1 VRAER
6 RTPPCGPGTR
16 SAEKPTAEIIL
27 ASASPRRAAL
37 LAQIGFPFRVHPS
50 ALNEAGGPV
59 HLGDKAP
66 EALACR
72 LARAKAE
79 EVAARVGRGL
89 VIGADTS
96 VVCDGIAYGK
106 PRDAEEAQAVLLRL
120 AGRTH
125 QVITGVAVVE
135 AETGRAEVAV
145 AVTQVRMR
153 AFDAAEA
160 AAYVATGEPLDKA
173 GAYAI
178 QGYGALLVEGIEGD
192 YSNVVGLPL
201 IMLATLLRRFGL
213 DVWDPARAQL

>member
-1 VRAER
+1 MSR
-6 RTPPCGPGTR
+6 P
-16 SAEKPTAEIIL
+16 EIIL

-37 LAQIGFPFRVHPS
+37 LQQIGLPFHIQPS
-50 ALNEAGGPV
+50 ILNEEGGWV
-59 HLGDKAP
+59 ELGDEAA

-72 LARAKAE
+72 LARAKAQ

-89 VIGADTS
+89 VIGADTI

-106 PRDAEEAQAVLLRL
+106 PRNAEEAQAILLRL

-125 QVITGVAVVE
+125 QVITGAAVVE
-135 AETGRAEVAV
+135 AETGRAEVAA

-153 AFDAAEA
+153 AFDAGEA
-160 AAYVATGEPLDKA
+160 AAYVTSGEPLDKA

-178 QGYGALLVEGIEGD
+178 QGRGALLVDGIEGD

-201 IMLATLLRRFGL
+201 VTLEELLRRFGV
-213 DVWDPARAQL
+213 DVWESARA

>member
-1 VRAER
+1 M
-6 RTPPCGPGTR
+6 PD
-16 SAEKPTAEIIL
+16 IIL
-27 ASASPRRAAL
+27 ASASPRRADL
-37 LAQIGFPFRVHPS
+37 LAQIDFPFRVHPS
-50 ALNEAGGPV
+50 ILNEEGGSV
-59 HLGDKAP
+59 HLGGEAS

-89 VIGADTS
+89 VIGADTT

-106 PRDAEEAQAVLLRL
+106 PRDAEEAQAILLRL

-178 QGYGALLVEGIEGD
+178 QGRGALLVEGIEGD

-201 IMLATLLRRFGL
+201 PVLAMLLRRFG
-213 DVWDPARAQL
+213 VGIWDPARAQL

>member
-1 VRAER
+1 
-6 RTPPCGPGTR
+6 
-16 SAEKPTAEIIL
+16 
-27 ASASPRRAAL
+27 
-37 LAQIGFPFRVHPS
+37 
-50 ALNEAGGPV
+50 LNEAGGPV
-59 HLGDKAP
+59 HLGDETP

-72 LARAKAE
+72 LARAKAK

-89 VIGADTS
+89 VIGADTI

-160 AAYVATGEPLDKA
+160 AAYVTTGEPLDKA

-201 IMLATLLRRFGL
+201 IMLATLLGRFGL

>member
-1 VRAER
+1 MSS
-6 RTPPCGPGTR
+6 G
-16 SAEKPTAEIIL
+16 EIIL

-50 ALNEAGGPV
+50 ILNEEGGSV
-59 HLGDKAP
+59 HLGGEAP

-89 VIGADTS
+89 IIGADTI
-96 VVCDGIAYGK
+96 VVCEGIAYGK
-106 PRDAEEAQAVLLRL
+106 PRDAEEAQAILLRL

-125 QVITGVAVVE
+125 QVITGVAVVQ
-135 AETGRAEVAV
+135 AETGRAEVAS
-145 AVTQVRMR
+145 AVTAVRMR
-153 AFDAAEA
+153 PFDAAEV

-178 QGYGALLVEGIEGD
+178 QGRGALLAEGIEGD

-201 IMLATLLRRFGL
+201 VTLAELLGRFGVG
-213 DVWDPARAQL
+213 VWATPRE